1 MYDSL
6 ASTASMA
13 AVIKVGA
20 TVRVS
25 ARYPKARST
34 PATMSKQR
42 STLLPKNG
50 NNVERNFV
58 LVINTLWLRTQYSIR
73 TSRSLCRSSLLSAE
87 VYAGSVAWCGRG
99 LRQVVHTDVPTYRP
113 QWSSGSVCLSRQPL
127 WYTALDTG
135 CTPLLQCPGRLSLPF
150 FAGR

>member
-25 ARYPKARST
+25 ATYPKARST
-34 PATMSKQR
+34 QATMSKQR

-50 NNVERNFV
+50 NNVEQVLRWNFV
-58 LVINTLWLRTQYSIR
+58 ISTKSNVAPTFLPVSATISNEI
-73 TSRSLCRSSLLSAE
+73 SSLWSTLFDSE
-87 VYAGSVAWCGRG
+87 RNTVFE
-99 LRQVVHTDVPTYRP
+99 QVGPYVGPRYCRP
-113 QWSSGSVCLSRQPL
+113 K
-127 WYTALDTG
+127 
-135 CTPLLQCPGRLSLPF
+135 CTLAVSHGVD
-150 FAGR
+150 GV